1 MNALVKITSW
11 IIIATI
17 FKAILMI
24 SLTADVYKK
33 DGIIS
38 TLQVGK
44 Y

>member
-38 TLQVGK
+38 ILQVGK